1 MRNFRSSR
9 WSRIN
14 QQRKETGKRSGLE
27 VQIATQL
34 DGLGVTYEY
43 EKEKIR
49 YSKPSEEKI
58 YTPDYKLANGIIVEA
73 KGEFT
78 SGDRKKHLL
87 VKAQH
92 PDKDIRFVFSNPQQR
107 ISKQS
112 KTTYAD
118 WCQKN
123 GFQFA
128 KGLVP
133 KEWLTK
139 ARVMKCV
146 MHDMQPNGSDIEYFH
161 WKCSRCEHKEDSV
174 RGHQ

>member
-1 MRNFRSSR
+1 MRNSRSR

-34 DGLGVTYEY
+34 DGLGVKYEY

-49 YSKPSEEKI
+49 YSKPVEEKI
-58 YTPDYKLANGIIVEA
+58 YTPDFKLANGVIVEA

-87 VKAQH
+87 VKEQH
-92 PDKDIRFVFSNPQQR
+92 PEYDIRFVFSNPLQR

-123 GFQFA
+123 GFRFA
-128 KGLVP
+128 KGFVP
-133 KEWLTK
+133 KEWISEK
-139 ARVMKCV
+139 
-146 MHDMQPNGSDIEYFH
+146 
-161 WKCSRCEHKEDSV
+161 
-174 RGHQ
+174 GH

>member
-34 DGLGVTYEY
+34 DGLGVKYTYET
-43 EKEKIR
+43 EKIR
-49 YSKPSEEKI
+49 YSKPVEEKI
-58 YTPDYKLANGIIVEA
+58 YTPDFKLANGIIIEA

-87 VKAQH
+87 VKSQH
-92 PDKDIRFVFSNPQQR
+92 PEKDIRFVFSNPNQY
-107 ISKQS
+107 IGKGS
-112 KTTYAD
+112 KTTYSM
-118 WCQKN
+118 WCEKN

-128 KGLVP
+128 KGFVP
-133 KEWLTK
+133 KEWISEK
-139 ARVMKCV
+139 S
-146 MHDMQPNGSDIEYFH
+146 H
-161 WKCSRCEHKEDSV
+161 
-174 RGHQ
+174 